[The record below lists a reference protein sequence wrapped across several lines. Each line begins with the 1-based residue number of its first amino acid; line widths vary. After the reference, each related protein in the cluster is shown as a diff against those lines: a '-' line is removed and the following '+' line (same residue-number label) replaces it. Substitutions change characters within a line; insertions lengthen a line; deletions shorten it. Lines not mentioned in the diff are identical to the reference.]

1 MKILNHQE
9 NKLAV
14 KMLENEFHHASKL
27 NHPNIIKVIEAKKS
41 VIMTEND
48 KKTKVAFIAQ
58 ELAPRGDFFNYLV
71 KNGGLPTPI
80 VLYYAKQLLM
90 AVNHMHTKEVAH
102 RDLKC
107 ENILLDN
114 NFNLKVAD
122 FGLACSI

>member
-1 MKILNHQE
+1 
-9 NKLAV
+9 
-14 KMLENEFHHASKL
+14 MLENEFHHASKL

-71 KNGGLPTPI
+71 NKGGLPTPI